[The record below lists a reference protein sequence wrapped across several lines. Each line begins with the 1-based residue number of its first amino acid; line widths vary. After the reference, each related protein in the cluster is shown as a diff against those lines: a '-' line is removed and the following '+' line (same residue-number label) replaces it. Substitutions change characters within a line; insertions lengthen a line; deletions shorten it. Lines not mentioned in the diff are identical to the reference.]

1 MLYQISELKNQRFTQ
16 ENKKIDKTELFKR
29 RLYSFVLKL
38 IQFIDV
44 LPNNRTTRV
53 LGDQL
58 LRSGTSILANYAEA
72 KSSSSRK
79 DYINFFSYSLK
90 SANES
95 LVWLSLLR
103 DTSNGD
109 KNELEWLLNELE
121 EISKI
126 FASSILTLKGREIFN
141 VHI

>member
-1 MLYQISELKNQRFTQ
+1 MLYQISELKNQSFTQ

-79 DYINFFSYSLK
+79 DYVNFFSYSLK

-109 KNELEWLLNELE
+109 KNELDWFLNELE

-126 FASSILTLKGREIFN
+126 FASSILTLKGKRNI
-141 VHI
+141 